1 MVCLYGTILNIV
13 EKKLSEE
20 EKKEYPTWS
29 WLIYRLTAYIY
40 QLNPENVM
48 PPKIPDINDDT
59 IYGQWFT
66 CIMEKLGDTFHD
78 ATPETVFRCL
88 EKTPAEEVA
97 LTVFSC
103 ADIRLLKSFSQYLV
117 LWEPNNNNINANK
130 QPPFYNTTG

>member
-66 CIMEKLGDTFHD
+66 CIMEKLGDTFND

-103 ADIRLLKSFSQYLV
+103 ADIHLLKSFSQYLV
-117 LWEPNNNNINANK
+117 LWEPNNNKINANK

>member
-1 MVCLYGTILNIV
+1 MVCLYGTILDIV

-59 IYGQWFT
+59 IYSQWFT

-117 LWEPNNNNINANK
+117 LWEPNNNKINANK